1 MKKIFFILLLTIF
14 YSVTYSFAQDSIT
27 VYQGLN
33 IQKFLLSEIDSIT
46 HNSNNTVNIYH
57 NSQKYG
63 YSVIKVDSISFLQSS
78 HVMRIKGTV
87 ILPAG
92 YPDNLEGCKVVSMTS
107 QSELHDGQFTFET
120 SYNGTV
126 QTFIIGDYDNFYM
139 LGRTLA
145 KEEKL
150 IIDARSTALALVTLH
165 PLFVPMTGEDYT
177 QAIEIIQNSEKF
189 EPFLTEV
196 EKTICQ
202 KRNLYDETNEALL
215 IAFSNLMEDICS
227 KVDEKDYSDETI
239 DISNTRSSIRRVMY
253 QNPNNY
259 PLYADINGNILTL
272 RNTGLTPSY
281 YGTVS
286 TSDGRTVNYHVLS
299 RHDYGGMDIFRTVG
313 EINLGD
319 PYPFTFTSEGE
330 YRFNL
335 SRTNAAATADFY
347 LRLAN
352 CILTGFG
359 LSLGND
365 AVQELGNTISRA
377 MINAGSGLN
386 DATIDISAWVGIA
399 YRATLEFLRTEFVE
413 TSISQSLAYAGRFML
428 GSLNWYNRVK
438 GGANTAARI
447 TYALAAPE
455 ELNFCLCY
463 YSGEISTCTEASLTI
478 AGGND
483 QSGYPKQ
490 KLLLPLKVYVQT
502 IGDDGQ
508 FHPSSSYHR
517 IKYEVVSGGGSVE
530 DEYVSAD
537 NNNVA
542 QTYWTLGE
550 SGEQKVKASVV
561 DIITNKEISE
571 PVYFTASMEN
581 ADITI
586 RLDWHKLSG
595 NTDIDLHVVD
605 PSGEEIYY
613 EHMRSASGGWLDR
626 DDTVGPGPEHVRWT
640 NAPAGTYKIYVVYY
654 HSETGA
660 VTNYTVT
667 VNAGG
672 VSYRPVTGSI
682 GYENKR
688 KVPVGQFTIGENNAT
703 ARRVYKKQNEKVLTN
718 LIEEVVK
725 YDTGL
730 KK

>member
-1 MKKIFFILLLTIF
+1 MKKYLFPMLLVAFFAIGFTA
-14 YSVTYSFAQDSIT
+14 SD
-27 VYQGLN
+27 
-33 IQKFLLSEIDSIT
+33 ED
-46 HNSNNTVNIYH
+46 
-57 NSQKYG
+57 
-63 YSVIKVDSISFLQSS
+63 DP
-78 HVMRIKGTV
+78 
-87 ILPAG
+87 ILPDDNNIEK
-92 YPDNLEGCKVVSMTS
+92 PDEGHSDDVTIKATIILPSNSTDILEGCKVVSMTT
-107 QSELHDGQFTFET
+107 QSELNEGQFTIKT
-120 SYNGTV
+120 RYNGTV
-126 QTFIIGDYDNFYM
+126 QTYIIGDDDNFYM

-145 KEEKL
+145 KENGNL
-150 IIDARSTALALVTLH
+150 IIDAQSTALAIATLH
-165 PLFVPMTGEDYT
+165 PLFIPLIGEDYD
-177 QAIEIIQNSEKF
+177 QAVEMIKKSEKF
-189 EPFLTEV
+189 TPFQTEV
-196 EKTICQ
+196 ENTISQ
-202 KRNLYDETNEALL
+202 KRNLFDETNESLL
-215 IAFSNLMEDICS
+215 LAFSNLMEDVCA
-227 KVDEKDYSDETI
+227 KVDNNDYSDENI
-239 DISNTRSSIRRVMY
+239 DISNSRASITRAVY
-253 QNPNNY
+253 ENPRIY
-259 PLYADINGNILTL
+259 PLYAETNGNVLTL

-386 DATIDISAWVGIA
+386 DATIDVSAWVGIA
-399 YRATLEFLRTEFVE
+399 YRAALEFLKTEFVE

-438 GGANTAARI
+438 GGANAAARI
-447 TYALAAPE
+447 TYAITAPE

-478 AGGND
+478 ASGND

-490 KLLLPLKVYVQT
+490 KLLLPLKVSVQT
-502 IGDDGQ
+502 IGDDGLY
-508 FHPSSSYHR
+508 HSSSSYHR

-550 SGEQKVKASVV
+550 SGEQKVKATVV

-571 PVYFTASMEN
+571 PVYFNASMEN

-605 PSGEEIYY
+605 PFGEEIYY

-626 DDTVGPGPEHVRWT
+626 DDVVGPGPEHIRWT

-654 HSETGA
+654 YSETGA

-682 GYENKR
+682 AYENKR
-688 KVPVGQFTIGENNAT
+688 LVPVGQFTIGDNNAAAT
-703 ARRVYKKQNEKVLTN
+703 RSVKTSEKSVLDI
-718 LIEEVVK
+718 LFEDKVK
-725 YDTGL
+725 YDLGI
-730 KK
+730 K